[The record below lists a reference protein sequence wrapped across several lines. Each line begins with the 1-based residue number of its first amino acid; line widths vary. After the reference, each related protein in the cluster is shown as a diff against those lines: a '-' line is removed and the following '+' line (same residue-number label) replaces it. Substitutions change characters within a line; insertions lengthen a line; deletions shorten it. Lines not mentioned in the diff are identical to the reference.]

1 MTTKT
6 FSPILLI
13 IGKKTEA
20 NYTFLTI
27 HSLKE
32 WFSKLLYI
40 DRIEYVLEYLD
51 RTFNDLRKC
60 FYT

>member
-13 IGKKTEA
+13 IGEKMEA

-27 HSLKE
+27 HSLEE
-32 WFSKLLYI
+32 WFNKLYI

-51 RTFNDLRKC
+51 RIFNDLRKC
-60 FYT
+60 FYI